1 MSWHR
6 EYKEQWKEI
15 IETVAAE
22 EHRTTQMVE
31 KDTIQSMI
39 LSGISQSDLPFVFK
53 GGTSLSKAYGLI
65 DRFSEDIDLSMNRK
79 PTEGEKKLIKNLIVN
94 CNNKLDTLR

>member
-1 MSWHR
+1 MSWYI
-6 EYKEQWKEI
+6 EYKDQWKEI

-31 KDTIQSMI
+31 KDIIQSMI
-39 LSGISQSDLPFVFK
+39 LLGLSHSELPFVFK

-79 PTEGEKKLIKNLIVN
+79 PTESEKKNL
-94 CNNKLDTLR
+94 TLYQDNAIL